1 VTAANAYFPPQGKG
15 IITKEFSFLWCQK
28 HALSMIIMTAHT
40 ATVKSWN
47 MTFVQ
52 SRMDREKHALN

>member
-28 HALSMIIMTAHT
+28 NALSMIIMTAHT
-40 ATVKSWN
+40 ATVKSLN

-52 SRMDREKHALN
+52 SQTD